1 MQWSVIQ
8 KALPLF
14 VDAFWVTLWLSAVGI
29 VIAVVLGLAVA
40 LAREFDVPVLS
51 RIGHA
56 YEELLRNTP
65 LLIDLFFIYYAL
77 PVFGVKLSAEAC
89 AILGLGLLG
98 GAYMAGAF
106 RGGFSGIAR
115 IQQESARA
123 LGLSR
128 LQRARFITLP
138 QGLTLSVPG
147 VAANMIFLVKETSI
161 FTVIA
166 VPELTNTARYLIGM
180 YYRTDEYLFMLVIAY
195 AIILV
200 PMSLILTWLERR
212 VRRGSFGR

>member
-1 MQWSVIQ
+1 MKWSVIE

-14 VDAFWVTLWLSAVGI
+14 ADAFWTTLWLSAVGI
-29 VIAVVLGLAVA
+29 AFAVVIGAIAA
-40 LAREFDVPVLS
+40 LVREFDVPV
-51 RIGHA
+51 A
-56 YEELLRNTP
+56 AQVAATYEELLRNTP
-65 LLIDLFFIYYAL
+65 LLIHLFFLYYAL
-77 PVFGVKLSAEAC
+77 PVVGIKLPAQAC
-89 AILGLGLLG
+89 AIIGLALMG

-106 RGGFSGIAR
+106 RGGFSGIPA

-123 LGLSR
+123 LGFTR
-128 LQRARFITLP
+128 LQRARYVTLP
-138 QGLTLSVPG
+138 QGLGLSVPA

-180 YYRTDEYLFMLVIAY
+180 YYRTDEYLLMLVVAY

-200 PMSLILTWLERR
+200 PLSIGLTLLERR
-212 VRRGSFGR
+212 VRRGSFGH